1 MNELKCTMFIDLIN
15 IITLQITKKNRKKGN
30 KHCGCR
36 DLFIVNSHSET

>member
-15 IITLQITKKNRKKGN
+15 IITLQITKKKRK

-36 DLFIVNSHSET
+36 DLFIVDSHSET